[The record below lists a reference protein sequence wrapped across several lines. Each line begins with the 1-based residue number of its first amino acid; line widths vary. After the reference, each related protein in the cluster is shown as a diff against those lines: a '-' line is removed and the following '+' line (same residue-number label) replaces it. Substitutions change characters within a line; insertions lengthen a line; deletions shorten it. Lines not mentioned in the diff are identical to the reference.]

1 MRSRTVHAAG
11 VMSVA
16 LVAAARVARDARPRT
31 RLAGLPESERWD
43 EDPARF
49 QTTAVMAA
57 VVLESKPALPAE
69 EAPEAESVVAEAEAV
84 LALADEPV
92 PVGEPDPAML
102 ALADELVL
110 TPEPDPDVLDA
121 PTLTPVALLDEPAPR
136 REPESYPEVAP
147 GSRWEP
153 AALAAAPPP
162 QPERDRIES
171 HRAPRRPAAAKRIPE
186 PTPTDTPAPE
196 LVAPEVAPRVARLR
210 AHPEAAHPEAD
221 WAWTEPWGFEVT
233 ASAPA
238 RPRPRTATSG
248 RERHRHRRT
257 ATAQPTGARP
267 RRGAARQ
274 APERHGAITPVTAPR
289 ARPRSPGRGARRRRS
304 GANPMIPLVVI
315 AVAVAVCVWAEFPH
329 PSVTQP
335 RPLHTANAASLSFTP
350 HPSAFALQTIP
361 TAYLHDYW
369 RAADEYGLDW
379 TKLAAVGQIESDQGR
394 SQEAGVSTGTNSA
407 GAAGPAQFI
416 SSTWAR
422 YGVDADGRGSSN
434 PYDPDDAITAMAAY
448 LKASG
453 APEDWHTALFAYNH
467 SNAYV
472 DSVLAL
478 SRRYLAR

>member
-1 MRSRTVHAAG
+1 
-11 VMSVA
+11 MSVA

-31 RLAGLPESERWD
+31 RLIGLPEPERWD
-43 EDPARF
+43 ADPARF
-49 QTTAVMAA
+49 QTTAVMPALVIESEPMAA
-57 VVLESKPALPAE
+57 VAVAPAVVIESEPMALAQTTPS
-69 EAPEAESVVAEAEAV
+69 ESVVAEAETVLV
-84 LALADEPV
+84 LADQRVLAPVDDLVLAPESEPAECE
-92 PVGEPDPAML
+92 PTEPDA
-102 ALADELVL
+102 
-110 TPEPDPDVLDA
+110 
-121 PTLTPVALLDEPAPR
+121 TL
-136 REPESYPEVAP
+136 S
-147 GSRWEP
+147 
-153 AALAAAPPP
+153 
-162 QPERDRIES
+162 
-171 HRAPRRPAAAKRIPE
+171 RPAAA
-186 PTPTDTPAPE
+186 AHSPE
-196 LVAPEVAPRVARLR
+196 LMPSRPAAAARSPLPAHPTTPSPKLAPPEVAPRVARIR
-210 AHPEAAHPEAD
+210 AQPEAD
-221 WAWTEPWGFEVT
+221 WAWIEPWGFEVT

-238 RPRPRTATSG
+238 RPHPARSG
-248 RERHRHRRT
+248 RERHAHRRAAST
-257 ATAQPTGARP
+257 QATRARP

-274 APERHGAITPVTAPR
+274 APVRRGASMPGTAPR
-289 ARPRSPGRGARRRRS
+289 SRPGRARSVARPRRS

-369 RAADEYGLDW
+369 RVADEYGLDW